1 MHIHVTWQTP
11 GATNGRLMG
20 YTITYQCELIAMPI
34 TIIIIIIIII
44 ILGLAY
50 HWLVHSLDTIG

>member
-1 MHIHVTWQTP
+1 
-11 GATNGRLMG
+11 
-20 YTITYQCELIAMPI
+20 MPI
-34 TIIIIIIIII
+34 TIIIIIIII